1 MKMQK
6 NSIKPRITKCYGVV
20 VTDAKGH
27 QYILTGDPEPRA
39 KVQAPYM
46 LKFIKDGY
54 RLGHGEAFV
63 TPTVTTTKQKWEATG
78 YMHLVRDLIETMRY
92 RPAIVKPYKID
103 VVTLRITAY
112 PMTIEVLA

>member
-27 QYILTGDPEPRA
+27 QYILTGDLEPHA
-39 KVQAPYM
+39 KGQAPYRLEFM
-46 LKFIKDGY
+46 KDGY
-54 RLGHGEAFV
+54 RLGRGEAF
-63 TPTVTTTKQKWEATG
+63 VTTTKQKWEATG
-78 YMHLVRDLIETMRY
+78 YIHLVRDLIETMRY

-103 VVTLRITAY
+103 VVTLRVTEY

>member
-1 MKMQK
+1 MQK

-27 QYILTGDPEPRA
+27 QYILTSGLEPRA
-39 KVQAPYM
+39 KGQAPYRLEFM
-46 LKFIKDGY
+46 KDGY
-54 RLGHGEAFV
+54 RLGRGEAFV

-78 YMHLVRDLIETMRY
+78 YVNLVRDLIETMRY

-103 VVTLRITAY
+103 VVTLRVTEY
-112 PMTIEVLA
+112 PTTIEVIA

>member
-6 NSIKPRITKCYGVV
+6 NSNKPRITKCYGVV

-27 QYILTGDPEPRA
+27 QYILTSDPEPSA
-39 KVQAPYM
+39 KGQAPYR

-54 RLGHGEAFV
+54 RLGRGEAFV
-63 TPTVTTTKQKWEATG
+63 KPTVTTTKREWEATG
-78 YMHLVRDLIETMRY
+78 YIHLVRDLIETMRY